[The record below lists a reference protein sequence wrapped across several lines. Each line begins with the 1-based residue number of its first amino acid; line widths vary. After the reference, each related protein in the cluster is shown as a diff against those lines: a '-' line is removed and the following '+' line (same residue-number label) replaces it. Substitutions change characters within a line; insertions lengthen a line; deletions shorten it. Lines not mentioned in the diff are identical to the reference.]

1 MQYMTLK
8 SGNRIEKNDEY
19 STENNVWREVPKFM
33 IGDKIPDSS
42 TQWRRPIAKKVASNN
57 DNTKKKKWTDIFKF
71 FV

>member
-1 MQYMTLK
+1 MQYMPLK

-42 TQWRRPIAKKVASNN
+42 TQWRRPITKVKKVAN
-57 DNTKKKKWTDIFKF
+57 KKKWTDIFKF